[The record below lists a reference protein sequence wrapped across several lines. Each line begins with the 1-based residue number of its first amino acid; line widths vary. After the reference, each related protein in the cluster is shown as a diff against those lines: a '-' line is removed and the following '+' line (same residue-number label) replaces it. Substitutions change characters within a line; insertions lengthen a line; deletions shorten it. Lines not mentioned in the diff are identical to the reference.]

1 MSMYNIS
8 AVSYTKA
15 LSNLNKRK
23 KNKGVPEKKG
33 GLLSRVMSPS
43 PRSKEVESKEPSDI
57 ALDIMEEIRKYRNL

>member
-1 MSMYNIS
+1 MSMYNTS
-8 AVSYTKA
+8 AVSYAKA

-23 KNKGVPEKKG
+23 NNKDAPEKKS

-43 PRSKEVESKEPSDI
+43 PRAKESESKEPADI